1 MLNFKTEGDINYYL
15 DFYKECQE
23 LRITPAIAMEALA
36 MARSVAS
43 IERQRE
49 TSAQELKDIQSTIQY
64 AKEIRIQLAKRERES
79 KVRERTAQDGTT

>member
-1 MLNFKTEGDINYYL
+1 MLNFKTEGDINYFL

-36 MARSVAS
+36 MAQSVAS

-49 TSAQELKDIQSTIQY
+49 TPLKS
-64 AKEIRIQLAKRERES
+64 
-79 KVRERTAQDGTT
+79 